1 MEVGREVCLRKKKN
15 DKKEKGL
22 KKRVRKGDQK
32 KKKDKMVGTFPLSEI
47 LNGKHTA
54 TFWKRRYLFIQNIAI
69 CLSKTKRKNGGNFPT
84 QQNFEREKVKNFG

>member
-32 KKKDKMVGTFPLSEI
+32 KKGIKWGELSH
-47 LNGKHTA
+47 L
-54 TFWKRRYLFIQNIAI
+54 
-69 CLSKTKRKNGGNFPT
+69 
-84 QQNFEREKVKNFG
+84 VKF

>member
-32 KKKDKMVGTFPLSEI
+32 KKNK
-47 LNGKHTA
+47 
-54 TFWKRRYLFIQNIAI
+54 IQ
-69 CLSKTKRKNGGNFPT
+69 NGGNFPT
-84 QQNFEREKVKNFG
+84 

>member
-32 KKKDKMVGTFPLSEI
+32 KKG
-47 LNGKHTA
+47 
-54 TFWKRRYLFIQNIAI
+54 Q
-69 CLSKTKRKNGGNFPT
+69 NGGNFPT
-84 QQNFEREKVKNFG
+84 LVKF

>member
-47 LNGKHTA
+47 LNGKHIA
-54 TFWKRRYLFIQNIAI
+54 TFLKRRYIFI
-69 CLSKTKRKNGGNFPT
+69 
-84 QQNFEREKVKNFG
+84 